1 MTISYASGQ
10 WFETAVWEQ
19 YHALLP
25 APDKTPGQDNR
36 LHRLMMDDRVEI
48 ADAWVFFTQARGG
61 TWVNWDNRM
70 FLWIGDH
77 PLIIIFGVLALVGAA
92 TWCCLRVARR
102 GKRTRGY
109 ARLVKPAV
117 DDGEMEDLA

>member
-1 MTISYASGQ
+1 VTVSYASGQ

-25 APDKTPGQDNR
+25 DPAKTPGQENR
-36 LHRLMMDDRVEI
+36 LYRLMMDDRLET
-48 ADAWVFFTQARGG
+48 ADPWVFFTQARGG

-77 PLIIIFGVLALVGAA
+77 VALVVVGVLALVGLSG
-92 TWCCLRVARR
+92 WCCLRIARR
-102 GKRTRGY
+102 RRRTRGY
-109 ARLVKPAV
+109 APL
-117 DDGEMEDLA
+117 MEEPRNKVEEEA